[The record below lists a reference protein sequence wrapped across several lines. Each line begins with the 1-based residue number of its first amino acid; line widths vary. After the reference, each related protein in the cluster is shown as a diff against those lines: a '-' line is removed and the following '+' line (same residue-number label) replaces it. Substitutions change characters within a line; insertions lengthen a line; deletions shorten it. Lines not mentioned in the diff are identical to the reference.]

1 MKKLA
6 GLLFLFIGL
15 TINVNA
21 QLKESQLL
29 KIESQVLKIDQEP
42 NLKSYSV
49 PASEIA
55 KDKKLNTEEQVVVF
69 KNKNK
74 IIKIEYKSNTGQTSE
89 FESFKIYTSKG
100 KPIYIEK
107 QTKEIIH
114 ARPINGE
121 PKTFE
126 YLIKSKSHIANWKK
140 NQFEYVLW
148 NEDTGKYEE
157 VKGEMKTTIFMSDK
171 VEVERILRLS
181 RTVDR

>member
-1 MKKLA
+1 MKKSA

-74 IIKIEYKSNTGQTSE
+74 IIKIEYRSN
-89 FESFKIYTSKG
+89 I
-100 KPIYIEK
+100 
-107 QTKEIIH
+107 
-114 ARPINGE
+114 
-121 PKTFE
+121 
-126 YLIKSKSHIANWKK
+126 
-140 NQFEYVLW
+140 
-148 NEDTGKYEE
+148 
-157 VKGEMKTTIFMSDK
+157 
-171 VEVERILRLS
+171 
-181 RTVDR
+181 